1 MEEIKI
7 GVETIYLELLYIKF
21 EWTLMKKMDES
32 LIKDEASFN
41 KIKTISFFFF
51 FSLWYAIIMRIAKIW
66 DNTKKTGSLLKILNK
81 IETCP
86 DMKDLREKISIQEI
100 SKIKTNINNVMEDI
114 NTEGEINNLF
124 IESRHKYFAHLGN
137 LNSPK
142 EVQKLY
148 LIGKNRVDSVVT
160 ILFEVVER
168 LCKELHIVIAKE
180 DFKHKLNILSNV
192 EYPYLIKSITIKGV

>member
-41 KIKTISFFFF
+41 KIKTISFFMID
-51 FSLWYAIIMRIAKIW
+51 SLWYAIIMRIAKIW

-124 IESRHKYFAHLGN
+124 IESRHKYFAHLCN